1 MHKKTTSGALLVTP
15 VRRSARIAAKVQK
28 GAKPV
33 PPRSKGSEIDL
44 EDLENLEN
52 PLDIL
57 QNTALTRD
65 DNIGLLDGIKNL
77 TITH

>member
-1 MHKKTTSGALLVTP
+1 MTP
-15 VRRSARIAAKVQK
+15 VRRSARIAEKFQK
-28 GAKPV
+28 KTKLL

-57 QNTALTRD
+57 QNTALTSD

-77 TITH
+77 TISH